1 MDDDDDDERLVSFVV
16 VENYSSNIV
25 FFFGWLCESN
35 EGLLLLWYLELGPQ
49 DGS

>member
-1 MDDDDDDERLVSFVV
+1 MDDDDDDERLVGFDV
-16 VENYSSNIV
+16 VESDSSSI
-25 FFFGWLCESN
+25 FIGWLCESN